1 MTMIIKLAILAG
13 AAFLLGYLIGRRTE
27 HAYGGEIVFEKKP
40 NGVESCTFALEQ
52 DDAWLSQQKS
62 VVFKIEHRKG
72 SALKQ

>member
-1 MTMIIKLAILAG
+1 MTMIIKLLILAG
-13 AAFLLGYLIGRRTE
+13 AAFLLGYLIGRRTK